1 VHMSGLF
8 GPSIV
13 PASWPHFLFAPA
25 LSNFA

>member
-8 GPSIV
+8 GRSIIL
-13 PASWPHFLFAPA
+13 ASGPHFLFAPA